1 MVTVCLGHV
10 TPVSFSPST
19 PMHPQS
25 FDFALGVGLISNECQ
40 TCQLIQLFAN
50 NAMKNLMKK
59 LKMLSDMSM
68 KKINNMC
75 IMNIRPNK

>member
-1 MVTVCLGHV
+1 MVTVCHGHV
-10 TPVSFSPST
+10 IPVSFSPST

-25 FDFALGVGLISNECQ
+25 FDFTFGVGLISNECQ
-40 TCQLIQLFAN
+40 TCMPPDPKFAN

-75 IMNIRPNK
+75 KMNIRPE